1 MTKIKSLRERF
12 IILIS
17 VQLHRFLKMYLSQ
30 SPFKIFEFKELLK
43 DIKISNEDLVLDIGC
58 GDGTVTLILG
68 KKCKKIYGIDINKI
82 RIELA
87 KYRSFYSRKR
97 IKSEFRSTK
106 IENAGF
112 KANYFNKI
120 FCICVLEHIQ
130 NYHELLKES
139 YRILKENGQMIISVD
154 SFENIKNDNFIA
166 FHKKEFNVHNY
177 FTKNCF
183 RNILENIGFKKIIIY
198 PILRSEYAI
207 QLFIKRH
214 THNNKFQFLNSIL
227 GYLILKIKENRST
240 NKNQGI
246 FLIAKCVK

>member
-112 KANYFNKI
+112 K
-120 FCICVLEHIQ
+120 V
-130 NYHELLKES
+130 
-139 YRILKENGQMIISVD
+139 
-154 SFENIKNDNFIA
+154 
-166 FHKKEFNVHNY
+166 
-177 FTKNCF
+177 
-183 RNILENIGFKKIIIY
+183 
-198 PILRSEYAI
+198 RS
-207 QLFIKRH
+207 
-214 THNNKFQFLNSIL
+214 
-227 GYLILKIKENRST
+227 
-240 NKNQGI
+240 
-246 FLIAKCVK
+246 